1 MIAQVGFDEVA
12 QVFFVLCLDISE
24 ERCKS
29 PGYHDGSYGVEAF
42 AAVGGTGVGEDGDAF
57 VCVWI
62 EAFASLEV

>member
-29 PGYHDGSYGVEAF
+29 PGDLDGSYGVEAF
-42 AAVGGTGVGEDGDAF
+42 AAVGGTCVGEDGEAF
-57 VCVWI
+57 VSVLM